1 MRIEPGDLAAT
12 LASLFRLASP
22 RNDVLLTVW
31 SLERDADQLLRY
43 VKERFT
49 EPARD
54 QSGEE
59 VAPPLAAMLGNVT
72 SLVAAGAMADL
83 LHRQRGAIIQP
94 GSGRLGLA
102 LRPMYQEVTF
112 AIPAMVARA
121 GAAIAQAAAQPG
133 PTSNSTAAALLDP
146 YIFQHIAGR
155 LDERLLAAL
164 TDEIAADG
172 PLDARAGDGA
182 PDALHVNLT
191 LAATSSAAFGAFA
204 DSCASRQ
211 LPLGVEVAFA
221 EAAADP
227 ARFADFKCEARAR
240 AVAVLLNSVSLL
252 SLAVVE
258 PCLDGVAFL
267 KLDWPRLVHRANL
280 PKSERIEA
288 AIRRLDPSR
297 LILQRAETEA
307 AVQWGLA
314 RGIRQFQ
321 GRHVDAMLGAN
332 RMMNCR
338 HAAACTIR
346 QCVDRAAALAPAG
359 RAGCADV
366 AALDAWIEY
375 GNTAMVA
382 A

>member
-1 MRIEPGDLAAT
+1 
-12 LASLFRLASP
+12 LFRFASP
-22 RNDVLLTVW
+22 RHDALLAVW
-31 SLERDADQLLRY
+31 SLEREADQLLRY
-43 VKERFT
+43 VKERFA

-54 QSGEE
+54 QPGEE
-59 VAPPLAAMLGNVT
+59 GTPSLAATLGNVS
-72 SLVAAGAMADL
+72 SLVTGGAMADL
-83 LHRQRGAIIQP
+83 LHRQRGAMVQP
-94 GSGRLGLA
+94 GSGRPGLT
-102 LRPMYQEVTF
+102 LRPIYQEVTF

-121 GAAIAQAAAQPG
+121 SAAVALAAQPG
-133 PTSNSTAAALLDP
+133 PAANQTTAATIDP
-146 YIFQHIAGR
+146 YVFQYIAGR

-182 PDALHVNLT
+182 PNALHVNLT

-204 DSCASRQ
+204 DRCASRQ
-211 LPLGVEVAFA
+211 LPIGVEVAFA

-227 ARFADFKCEARAR
+227 ARFAAFKREAQAR
-240 AVAVLLNSVSLL
+240 AVAVLLDSVPLL
-252 SLAVVE
+252 SLAIVE
-258 PCLDGVAFL
+258 PCLDGIDFL
-267 KLDWPRLVHRANL
+267 KLDWPSLVDGANL
-280 PKSERIEA
+280 PETERIDA

-297 LILQRAETEA
+297 LVLQRAETEA
-307 AVQWGLA
+307 ALHWGMA
-314 RGIRQFQ
+314 RGIRHFQ

-359 RAGCADV
+359 RAGCTNT

-375 GNTAMVA
+375 GNMLA
-382 A
+382 AA